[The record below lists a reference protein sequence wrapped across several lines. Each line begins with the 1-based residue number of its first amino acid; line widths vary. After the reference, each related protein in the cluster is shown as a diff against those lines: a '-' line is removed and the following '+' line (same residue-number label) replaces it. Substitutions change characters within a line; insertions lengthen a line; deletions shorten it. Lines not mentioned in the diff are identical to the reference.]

1 MSYSRYILRRLV
13 LSLISLIAAS
23 ALIFG
28 LLRLL
33 PGDIAQTRL
42 GIGATPEAV
51 EQLRR
56 ELGLDR
62 PVVAQ
67 YFDWLTGAATGD
79 LGTSL
84 INDVSV
90 ASELRSKARV
100 TAPLIGA
107 SAVIA
112 LLIALPLGLIA
123 GLRHRRRDGVALSA
137 VSQLGIA
144 VPSFWI
150 GVILITV
157 FAVNSSVLPAGGFPE
172 EGWAD
177 IGASLRSLLLP
188 IATLSLAQA
197 AVLMRFARSAAI
209 DVLSQDFFRTAR
221 ATGLSRLR
229 ALRIHGLRNSA
240 IPVVSVLGLQ
250 VSTLIVGAIVVESVF
265 ALPGVG
271 QMLLQDVAV
280 RDFNKVMGTLTV
292 AVAIVFV
299 VSFITDLII
308 GKLDPRM
315 ASER

>member
-1 MSYSRYILRRLV
+1 MSYFRFHLRRLI
-13 LSLISLIAAS
+13 LSLVSLIVAS

-33 PGDIAQTRL
+33 PGDIAETRL
-42 GIGATPEAV
+42 GVGATPEAV
-51 EQLRR
+51 AELRR

-62 PVVAQ
+62 SVVVQ
-67 YFDWLTGAATGD
+67 YLDWLSNAATGD

-90 ASELRSKARV
+90 SAELRSKARV

-107 SAVIA
+107 SALIA
-112 LLIALPLGLIA
+112 LIVALPLGLLA
-123 GLRHRRRDGVALSA
+123 GLRHRRRDGIVLSA

-144 VPSFWI
+144 VPSFWF
-150 GVILITV
+150 GVILVTV
-157 FAVNSSVLPAGGFPE
+157 FAVNSNVFPAGGFPE
-172 EGWAD
+172 AGWAD
-177 IGASLRSLLLP
+177 VGASVRSLVLP
-188 IATLSLAQA
+188 TITLALAQA

-209 DVLSQDFFRTAR
+209 DVLGQDFFRTAR

-271 QMLLQDVAV
+271 QMLLQDVAI
-280 RDFNKVMGTLTV
+280 RDFDKVMGTLTV
-292 AVAIVFV
+292 AVAIVFA
-299 VSFITDLII
+299 VSFITDLILGI
-308 GKLDPRM
+308 LDPRM
-315 ASER
+315 ASGR

>member
-1 MSYSRYILRRLV
+1 MSYFRYLLRRLI
-13 LSLISLIAAS
+13 LSLVSLIMAS

-33 PGDIAQTRL
+33 PGDIAETRL

-51 EQLRR
+51 EELRR

-62 PVVAQ
+62 AVVVQ
-67 YFDWLTGAATGD
+67 YFDWLSNAATGD

-90 ASELRSKARV
+90 SAELRSKARV

-107 SAVIA
+107 SALIA
-112 LLIALPLGLIA
+112 LIVALPLGLLA
-123 GLRHRRRDGVALSA
+123 GLRHRRRDGIALSA

-144 VPSFWI
+144 VPSFWF
-150 GVILITV
+150 GVILVTV
-157 FAVNSSVLPAGGFPE
+157 FAVNSNLFPAGGFPE
-172 EGWAD
+172 GGWSD
-177 IGASLRSLLLP
+177 VGASVRSLVLP
-188 IATLSLAQA
+188 TVTLALAQA

-209 DVLSQDFFRTAR
+209 DVLGQDFFRTAR

-265 ALPGVG
+265 ALPGIG
-271 QMLLQDVAV
+271 QMLLQDVAI
-280 RDFNKVMGTLTV
+280 RDFDKVMGTLTV
-292 AVAIVFV
+292 AVAIVFI
-299 VSFITDLII
+299 VSFITDLILGI
-308 GKLDPRM
+308 LDPRL
-315 ASER
+315 ANDR

>member
-1 MSYSRYILRRLV
+1 MSYFRHLLRRLI
-13 LSLISLIAAS
+13 LSLVSLIMAS

-33 PGDIAQTRL
+33 PGDIAETRL

-51 EQLRR
+51 EELRR

-62 PVVAQ
+62 SVVVQ
-67 YFDWLTGAATGD
+67 YFDWLSNAATGD

-90 ASELRSKARV
+90 SAELRSKARV

-107 SAVIA
+107 SALIA
-112 LLIALPLGLIA
+112 LIVALPLGLLA
-123 GLRHRRRDGVALSA
+123 GLRHRRRDGIALSA

-144 VPSFWI
+144 VPSFWF
-150 GVILITV
+150 GVILVTV
-157 FAVNSSVLPAGGFPE
+157 FAVNSNLFPAGGFPE
-172 EGWAD
+172 GGWSD
-177 IGASLRSLLLP
+177 VGASVRSLVLP
-188 IATLSLAQA
+188 TVTLALAQA

-209 DVLSQDFFRTAR
+209 DVLGQDFFRTAR

-265 ALPGVG
+265 ALPGIG
-271 QMLLQDVAV
+271 QMLLQDVAI
-280 RDFNKVMGTLTV
+280 RDFDKVMGTLTV
-292 AVAIVFV
+292 AVAIVFI
-299 VSFITDLII
+299 VSFITDLILGI
-308 GKLDPRM
+308 LDPRL
-315 ASER
+315 ANDR

>member
-250 VSTLIVGAIVVESVF
+250 VSTPIVGAIVVESVF

>member
-1 MSYSRYILRRLV
+1 MSYFRYLLRRLI
-13 LSLISLIAAS
+13 LSLVSLIMAS

-33 PGDIAQTRL
+33 PGDIAETRL

-51 EQLRR
+51 EELRR

-62 PVVAQ
+62 SVVVQ
-67 YFDWLTGAATGD
+67 YFDWLSNAATGD

-90 ASELRSKARV
+90 SAELRSKARV

-107 SAVIA
+107 SALIA
-112 LLIALPLGLIA
+112 LIVALPLGLLA
-123 GLRHRRRDGVALSA
+123 GLRHRRRDGIALSA

-144 VPSFWI
+144 VPSFWF
-150 GVILITV
+150 GVILVTV
-157 FAVNSSVLPAGGFPE
+157 FAVNSNLFPAGGFPE
-172 EGWAD
+172 GGWSD
-177 IGASLRSLLLP
+177 VGASVRSLVLP
-188 IATLSLAQA
+188 TVTLALAQA

-209 DVLSQDFFRTAR
+209 DVLGQDFFRTAR

-271 QMLLQDVAV
+271 QMLLQDVAI
-280 RDFNKVMGTLTV
+280 RDFDKVMGTLTV
-292 AVAIVFV
+292 AVAIVFA